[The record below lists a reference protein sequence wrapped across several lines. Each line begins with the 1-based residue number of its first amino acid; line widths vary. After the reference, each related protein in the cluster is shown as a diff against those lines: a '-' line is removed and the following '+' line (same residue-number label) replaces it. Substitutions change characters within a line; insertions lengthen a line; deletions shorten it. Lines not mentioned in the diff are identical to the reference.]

1 MADRPHMDVG
11 IIAKGQAKPVEKA
24 SRTAWQKKHPI
35 TVRLTDDQY
44 RKLQEISTSR
54 IPRITHQDVMVEAL
68 EQLYKDKVM

>member
-1 MADRPHMDVG
+1 MAERPHMDAG
-11 IIAKGQAKPVEKA
+11 IIKGQAKPIER
-24 SRTAWQKKHPI
+24 RTAWQKKHPI

-68 EQLYKDKVM
+68 EQLYKDKVT

>member
-1 MADRPHMDVG
+1 MAERPHMDAG
-11 IIAKGQAKPVEKA
+11 IIKGQAKPIERDRRA
-24 SRTAWQKKHPI
+24 PWQKKHPI

-68 EQLYKDKVM
+68 EQLYKGKVT

>member
-1 MADRPHMDVG
+1 MAERPKIDAGM
-11 IIAKGQAKPVEKA
+11 IKGQAKPLE
-24 SRTAWQKKHPI
+24 RQTPWQKKHPI

-68 EQLYKDKVM
+68 EQLYKEKVT

>member
-1 MADRPHMDVG
+1 MAERPHMDAG
-11 IIAKGQAKPVEKA
+11 IVKGQAKPIERDR
-24 SRTAWQKKHPI
+24 RTAWQKKHPI

-68 EQLYKDKVM
+68 EQFYQDKVT